1 MSEETTTASQ
11 TPEELVASLQAGE
24 LGSLMDRVKEAQVK
38 IAELRAQQPEA
49 PAAPAQKL
57 HPNEIAG
64 INSLIIHDLLDIKS
78 HAPSAD
84 LHSMIEA
91 VLQAAVRQHGRML
104 DVEFIEAE

>member
-38 IAELRAQQPEA
+38 IAELRDQQPEA

-57 HPNEIAG
+57 HPHEIAG
-64 INSLIIHDLLDIKS
+64 INSRIIHDLLDIKNNGPTADI
-78 HAPSAD
+78 HA
-84 LHSMIEA
+84 MINE
-91 VLQAAVRQHGRML
+91 VLKAAIRQHGRML
-104 DVEFIEAE
+104 DVEFTEAE